1 MMIDKS
7 KMKQEAFGDYCFIT
21 GSHAY
26 GTPRPDS
33 DIDLVTL
40 VNPNDRDKLIQLS
53 DSGKQPI
60 RYGKLNII
68 ACCSKARFDV
78 WKEGTEK
85 LMALGTSVD
94 NAMAKNFF
102 DNLFQQHSMSK
113 SEEDSGGYDG

>member
-40 VNPNDRDKLIQLS
+40 VNPNDRD
-53 DSGKQPI
+53 
-60 RYGKLNII
+60 KLNII